1 MGLKDRKLF
10 AGMAFLLLLVITV
23 SIFYLFGM
31 SKDVVDL
38 AFAYVAGISMIV
50 LPCTLP
56 LVFII
61 VPFSM
66 GKGFRKGLGMAV
78 LFGLGLSLTLAIYG
92 VFVAVIGNVIGLD
105 EAVAGAGTVS
115 KVLFMVGG
123 TAALL
128 LVFVL
133 SCYHLYSTIF
143 PIPNPAAAPAK
154 V

>member
-1 MGLKDRKLF
+1 MEKGNKQRQIF
-10 AGMAFLLLLVITV
+10 AGLALALLIIITV

-66 GKGFRKGLGMAV
+66 GKGFRKGFGMAV
-78 LFGLGLSLTLAIYG
+78 LFGLGLAITLAIYG
-92 VFVAVIGNVIGLD
+92 VFVALIGKVIG
-105 EAVAGAGTVS
+105 
-115 KVLFMVGG
+115 
-123 TAALL
+123 
-128 LVFVL
+128 
-133 SCYHLYSTIF
+133 
-143 PIPNPAAAPAK
+143 
-154 V
+154 